1 MSKLTMKSTLV
12 AATVALSCL
21 IPAASAGDAK
31 APTTVGLG
39 QAIAAQGN
47 AALRVIRAEML
58 ATVRNGVSLP
68 ALPARPRQVSV
79 PAAAPAGGGSIAAT
93 AACAE

>member
-21 IPAASAGDAK
+21 IPAASAGAAK
-31 APTTVGLG
+31 VPATLGLG

-47 AALRVIRAEML
+47 AALRIIRAEML
-58 ATVRNGVSLP
+58 ATVRDRMSLPSLP
-68 ALPARPRQVSV
+68 APRKVSAPVVV
-79 PAAAPAGGGSIAAT
+79 PAAGGSIAST

>member
-21 IPAASAGDAK
+21 IPAASAGAAK
-31 APTTVGLG
+31 VPATVGLG

-47 AALRVIRAEML
+47 AALRVIRADML
-58 ATVRNGVSLP
+58 ATLRDSVSLP
-68 ALPARPRQVSV
+68 SLPARRKVSV
-79 PAAAPAGGGSIAAT
+79 PAAVPAGGGSLAAT